1 MGAAADPNYDH
12 LLKIAV
18 LSAGGSGATSLLRR
32 YVDDA
37 FDDEPR
43 QDSIGVLDTATSVF
57 SHRPI
62 SIHTRDDRRAS

>member
-1 MGAAADPNYDH
+1 MFDTVLNVFSTIDTSSAGVGGVGKFWGAARVGTRIYFPPA
-12 LLKIAV
+12 L
-18 LSAGGSGATSLLRR
+18 
-32 YVDDA
+32 
-37 FDDEPR
+37 